1 MQERSAIAKSLWRE
15 TFANQCNSATN
26 TDELADAAN
35 QFATQILIQSGAKWK
50 QGSRKRGS
58 KPTFQQSDVDF
69 STQCRDAPNKALNLL
84 NKTLRRIDDLSFKI
98 CQEQPSLKCRD
109 IMHVCWQR
117 IVRVVSVF
125 HADCLPQIPNQD
137 DLNRIWDLVVEQ
149 RDFVAKQIRKDRVLA
164 WKKRM
169 QGSAAGNLKDVFH
182 YLKMKHKTPC
192 INAMCDQ
199 NNKPIFHPVDAIQFA
214 CQQWNEVFDVHSQ
227 GVPSSPLINAIGQ
240 NLERHSCDFEFKA
253 VTPRKLFEA
262 VAQRKRS
269 ESAGVDGWRTCEFQA
284 LPLEAYFP
292 WAMLWNFVENYD
304 WDVPS
309 VCKIARL
316 VILPKPSAKSSQP
329 IHQRLIALLCIPYLA
344 YSKARFTECIP
355 WQLAVFPKN
364 VCGGISGRK
373 SSDITHTLAMESEH
387 SIAFGQAIIG
397 IKLDRSKCFDRVV
410 VDIIVQLG
418 KVLGLDSKFLR
429 AWSKLYQ
436 GFERF
441 VCWNSCIADRP
452 LKNSN
457 GIAQGDTASVLAI
470 NILMSA
476 WAMMVSAFQN
486 VRSAVFVDDAYLV
499 ANADHV
505 ADLCQALQA
514 TKAFDLLAGQALNLS
529 KSSVW
534 ATSTKARKLL
544 PQHFPELVVEDFV
557 GVLGGFVKANAHPRI
572 IDASSPFHTIKALI
586 DDIAALPIDFRARVK
601 LISSKVIPKITFNA
615 EVKPWARKCVES
627 FTSAITNALWKD
639 RPIWRSAEI
648 LFALATNP
656 IACHPP
662 SAIAATIICNIVARC
677 RQDPNFMKLW
687 MDLQGS

>member
-1 MQERSAIAKSLWRE
+1 M
-15 TFANQCNSATN
+15 F
-26 TDELADAAN
+26 
-35 QFATQILIQSGAKWK
+35 
-50 QGSRKRGS
+50 
-58 KPTFQQSDVDF
+58 
-69 STQCRDAPNKALNLL
+69 
-84 NKTLRRIDDLSFKI
+84 
-98 CQEQPSLKCRD
+98 
-109 IMHVCWQR
+109 
-117 IVRVVSVF
+117 
-125 HADCLPQIPNQD
+125 
-137 DLNRIWDLVVEQ
+137 
-149 RDFVAKQIRKDRVLA
+149 
-164 WKKRM
+164 
-169 QGSAAGNLKDVFH
+169 FH

-192 INAMCDQ
+192 INAMCDH
-199 NNKPIFHPVDAIQFA
+199 NNKPIFHPVAAIQFA

-269 ESAGVDGWRTCEFQA
+269 ASAGVDGWRTCEFQA

-329 IHQRLIALLCIPYLA
+329 IHQRLIALLCVPYLA

-387 SIAFGQAIIG
+387 SIALGQAIIG

-441 VCWNSCIADRP
+441 VCWHSCIADRP

-499 ANADHV
+499 ANAEHV

-572 IDASSPFHTIKALI
+572 IDAGSPFHTIK
-586 DDIAALPIDFRARVK
+586 
-601 LISSKVIPKITFNA
+601 SS
-615 EVKPWARKCVES
+615 
-627 FTSAITNALWKD
+627 
-639 RPIWRSAEI
+639 
-648 LFALATNP
+648 
-656 IACHPP
+656 H
-662 SAIAATIICNIVARC
+662 
-677 RQDPNFMKLW
+677 
-687 MDLQGS
+687 